1 MNGRLARRSAIVGAA
16 CVAALVAVYLIAL
29 WTHAGQSLED
39 AVLSAAAAKMP
50 GTDQAALAI
59 RLLSTVGIKT
69 LVAALVGVVVLGVV
83 RGRTRLG
90 WLAAA
95 VIAASAL
102 TTEVLQKVVSR
113 PVLLAGGVRREDQS
127 FPSGHTATAM
137 AILAGVVLVVPA
149 RHRLLAAVVLAPW
162 SLGMGV
168 ATVTAGWHRPS
179 DTLGSDLIVLA
190 YACTAVF
197 LLARLGRVRQ
207 TARPRGIRLVA
218 MAGGVLVA
226 AVLAGLLITGL
237 SGFSVSRA
245 LVFAA
250 AVGTVAT
257 LLALIDGVDLDPST
271 PSSAP
276 ASRGSAGTGSR
287 TPTRRSKRSAPT
299 MEPLPPA

>member
-1 MNGRLARRSAIVGAA
+1 MDGRLARRSAIVGLT
-16 CVAALVAVYLIAL
+16 CTALLGLVYLTAL
-29 WTHAGQSLED
+29 WTHTGQSLED
-39 AVLSAAAAKMP
+39 AVLGAAAAKMP

-59 RLLSTVGIKT
+59 RLLSTVGLKT
-69 LVAALVGVVVLGVV
+69 LAVALVGVFVLGVV

-90 WLAAA
+90 GLAAA

-149 RHRLLAAVVLAPW
+149 RYRLMAAVVLAPW

-190 YACTAVF
+190 YAGAAVF
-197 LLARLGRVRQ
+197 LLARTGRVRQ
-207 TARPRGIRLVA
+207 TTRPRGVRVVA
-218 MAGGVLVA
+218 VAGGVLVA
-226 AVLAGLLITGL
+226 AVIVGLLITGI
-237 SGFSVSRA
+237 SGFSISRA

-250 AVGTVAT
+250 AVGTLTT
-257 LLALIDGVDLDPST
+257 LLALMDGVDLDPST
-271 PSSAP
+271 PPSAP
-276 ASRGSAGTGSR
+276 ASPDDAGTGSR
-287 TPTRRSKRSAPT
+287 TPTQRSTRSAPT
-299 MEPLPPA
+299 TEPLPPA